1 MTAENL
7 TLYINRKGE
16 SSVNKQIESIVNT
29 FRAGQKSE
37 DFIEWVAAC
46 AAWIKLTHDNK
57 LDDELHF
64 KNEASTKQLI
74 SILNNCFDVEFPT
87 SQWEIKDQILTKL
100 LTSLNDLIKAKVVTF
115 NELSLAIK
123 QLLASENHK
132 LGTLIVP
139 NEIAE
144 LGATFISSNI
154 NSVYCPYG
162 SGYEFAERFPETVE
176 KFGETNNKS
185 EAFYAAVHCL
195 LNDKT
200 FNLKSSDPIDSPSYI
215 GEGGLRQFDAS
226 ISMPPF
232 GLKIKAS
239 QINDIWGRFP
249 EQSLMGEVYFLRH
262 MLAQTSQTVI
272 CFVSNGFLFRTSAG
286 EKQFKQDMIANNW
299 VQAVVALPSHLLPH
313 TSISIS
319 ALILDK
325 KNTNDIVTFIDASGE
340 EFSEKSSRTRRK
352 LVNTDKIINALNS
365 RDDTQIS
372 VRVPA
377 KQIIA
382 NDYNLSPARYVL
394 SEDEKV
400 LEHFLESHQTAKLED
415 LVDIIRPQAVKHDDA
430 GVELFTEYNV
440 SNLNGIGQISKQGKV
455 INVLKND
462 LNRTEKQTIQQN
474 DVLVVCK
481 GAVGKIGIVETQLS
495 SNAIASQAFSILRVK
510 PHINGITP
518 TALFQYLNSK
528 YGQLQLASL
537 VTGTTS
543 LMLSAKD
550 LSSMLIPLLPA
561 NKIKQANQVRIDV
574 IEAFKKIEQAKLE
587 IKILNK
593 DYL

>member
-1 MTAENL
+1 M
-7 TLYINRKGE
+7 
-16 SSVNKQIESIVNT
+16 NKQIESVVNT
-29 FRAGQKSE
+29 LRAGQKSE
-37 DFIEWVAAC
+37 VFIEIVAAC
-46 AAWIKLTHDNK
+46 AAWLKLTHDNK
-57 LDDELHF
+57 LDDNQRF
-64 KNEASTKQLI
+64 TGEASIKELI
-74 SILNNCFDVEFPT
+74 NILNDCVEVNFSPDK
-87 SQWEIKDQILTKL
+87 WKIEDQMLTKL
-100 LTSLNDLIKAKVVTF
+100 LNSLNDLIKAKVVTF
-115 NELSLAIK
+115 HELSIAIK
-123 QLLASENHK
+123 QLLASQNHQ

-139 NEIAE
+139 NEITE
-144 LGATFISSNI
+144 LGASFIGSNI

-162 SGYEFAERFPETVE
+162 SGAEFAESFPESVE
-176 KFGETNNKS
+176 KFGETNNES
-185 EAFYAAVHCL
+185 EVFYAAIHGL

-200 FNLKSSDPIDSPSYI
+200 FNLESSDPIYSPSYI

-262 MLAQTSQTVI
+262 MLAQTTQTVV

-299 VQAVVALPSHLLPH
+299 VKAVVALPSHLLPN
-313 TSISIS
+313 TSVPIS

-325 KNTNDIVTFIDASGE
+325 QNTADMLTFIDASGE
-340 EFSEKSSRTRRK
+340 EFSDKSSRTRSK
-352 LVNTDKIINALNS
+352 LVNTDKIMNALHS
-365 RDDTQIS
+365 KDDTQIS
-372 VRVPA
+372 VRVSA
-377 KQIIA
+377 KQVIA

-394 SEDEKV
+394 SEDEKA
-400 LEHFLESHQTAKLED
+400 LAQFLASHQTAKLED
-415 LVDIIRPQAVKHDDA
+415 LVDIIRPQAVKHDDV
-430 GVELFTEYNV
+430 GVERFTEYNV
-440 SNLNGIGQISKQGKV
+440 SNLNDIGQISKLGKV
-455 INVLKND
+455 VNVLKND
-462 LNRTEKQTIQQN
+462 LNRAEKQTIQQN

-481 GAVGKIGIVETQLS
+481 GAVGKVGVVETQLG

-510 PHINGITP
+510 PHINSITP

-537 VTGTTS
+537 VTGTTA

-550 LSSMLIPLLPA
+550 LSSMLIPLLPE
-561 NKIKQANQVRIDV
+561 NKIQQANQVRTSV
-574 IEAFKKIEQAKLE
+574 IEAFKQIEQAKLQ
-587 IKILNK
+587 IKTLNE

>member
-1 MTAENL
+1 M
-7 TLYINRKGE
+7 
-16 SSVNKQIESIVNT
+16 NKQIESVVNT

-37 DFIEWVAAC
+37 VFIEIVAAC
-46 AAWIKLTHDNK
+46 AAWLKLTHDNK
-57 LDDELHF
+57 LDDNQRF
-64 KNEASTKQLI
+64 TGEASIKELI
-74 SILNNCFDVEFPT
+74 NILNDCVDVNFSPEK
-87 SQWEIKDQILTKL
+87 WKIEDQMLAKL
-100 LTSLNDLIKAKVVTF
+100 LNSLNDLIKAKVVTF
-115 NELSLAIK
+115 HELSIAIK
-123 QLLASENHK
+123 QLLASQNHQ

-139 NEIAE
+139 NEITE
-144 LGATFISSNI
+144 LGASFIGSNI
-154 NSVYCPYG
+154 NSVYCPYS
-162 SGYEFAERFPETVE
+162 SGYEFSESFPESVE
-176 KFGETNNKS
+176 KFGETNNQS
-185 EAFYAAVHCL
+185 EVFYAAIHGL

-200 FNLKSSDPIDSPSYI
+200 FNLESSDPIYSPSYI

-262 MLAQTSQTVI
+262 MLAQTTQTVV

-299 VQAVVALPSHLLPH
+299 VKAVVALPSHLLPN
-313 TSISIS
+313 TSVPIS

-325 KNTNDIVTFIDASGE
+325 QNTADMLTFIDASGE
-340 EFSEKSSRTRRK
+340 EFSDKSSRTRSK
-352 LVNTDKIINALNS
+352 LVNTDKIMNALHS
-365 RDDTQIS
+365 KDDTQIS
-372 VRVPA
+372 VRVSA
-377 KQIIA
+377 KQVIA

-394 SEDEKV
+394 SEDEKA
-400 LEHFLESHQTAKLED
+400 LAQFLASHQTAKLED

-430 GVELFTEYNV
+430 GVERFTEYNV
-440 SNLNGIGQISKQGKV
+440 SNLNDIGQISKLGKV
-455 INVLKND
+455 VNVLKND
-462 LNRTEKQTIQQN
+462 LNRAEKQTIQQN

-481 GAVGKIGIVETQLS
+481 GAVGKVGVVETQLGP
-495 SNAIASQAFSILRVK
+495 NAIASQAFSILRVK
-510 PHINGITP
+510 PHINSITP

-537 VTGTTS
+537 VTGTTA

-550 LSSMLIPLLPA
+550 LSSMLIPLLPE
-561 NKIKQANQVRIDV
+561 NKIQQANQVRTSV
-574 IEAFKKIEQAKLE
+574 IEAFKQIEQAKLQ
-587 IKILNK
+587 IKTLNE